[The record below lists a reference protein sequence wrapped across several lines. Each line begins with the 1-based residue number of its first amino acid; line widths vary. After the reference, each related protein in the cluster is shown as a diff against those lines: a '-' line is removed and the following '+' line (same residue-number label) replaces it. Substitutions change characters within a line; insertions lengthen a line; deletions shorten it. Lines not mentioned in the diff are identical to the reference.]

1 LDDAGEH
8 EGPSAAAKARIIPS
22 GRQARSGRAGHGAES
37 RHRPNRALG
46 GGRATA
52 CGLNDDGLVVGSCQR
67 ADGERVGLHLR
78 GSQATLIAWDGA
90 QQVRAMAINATGQV
104 CGAYLPVGGQRPR
117 AFVWQGGIAQDLG
130 ALGGD
135 GAAAQAL
142 ALNAAG
148 VVVGISGQADLARPG
163 AYVPRAF
170 VWQSGVMTDLNQRLA
185 AGSTDWVL
193 RSAVGINARGQIIG
207 QGRRG
212 GVNRAY
218 FALPV

>member
-117 AFVWQGGIAQDLG
+117 AFVWQGG
-130 ALGGD
+130 
-135 GAAAQAL
+135 
-142 ALNAAG
+142 
-148 VVVGISGQADLARPG
+148 
-163 AYVPRAF
+163 
-170 VWQSGVMTDLNQRLA
+170 VMTDLNQRLA

-212 GVNRAY
+212 GVDRAY